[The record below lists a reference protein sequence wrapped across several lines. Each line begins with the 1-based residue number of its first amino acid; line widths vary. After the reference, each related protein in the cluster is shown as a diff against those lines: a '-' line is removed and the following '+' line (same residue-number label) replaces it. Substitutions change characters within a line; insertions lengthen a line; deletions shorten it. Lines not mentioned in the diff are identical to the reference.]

1 MEAMND
7 YNGYLIKQNPDSKKW
22 EVFWKE
28 KKVAADFAREV
39 DAEEYIDDLLPM
51 NRTS

>member
-1 MEAMND
+1 MAD
-7 YNGYLIKQNPDSKKW
+7 LHGYLIKQNPDNGKW

-39 DAEEYIDDLLPM
+39 DAEDWIDDLLPS